1 MLSSF
6 YSRNSLLANNQLA
19 AYQNPVLSIPVFGE
33 PEGKS
38 LGLITFGKKS
48 RKSSRFDEFK
58 ISFFDQDRSG
68 EVSFVNL
75 ISNELLLLFK
85 EEKNEYIKIAGYPE
99 EIWIRT
105 NDLDNLNIKYKS
117 LDDFLKNDL
126 KKGCILYP
134 GEESLPLR
142 SGSGDGFRKIID
154 LHSNDYKLEY
164 LGLRSGNWIKVTAL
178 KYEQDNCVNQPEDLL
193 FKIDGWV
200 PVKDKN
206 GDFLF
211 HFLPNHCDCKD

>member
-6 YSRNSLLANNQLA
+6 SSETSLLANNQLA
-19 AYQNPVLSIPVFGE
+19 AYQNPAFSIPVFSE

-68 EVSFVNL
+68 QDVLFIDL
-75 ISNELLLLFK
+75 ISNELGLLFK
-85 EEKNEYIKIAGYPE
+85 EEQNDYIKIAGYPDD
-99 EIWIRT
+99 IWIRT

-117 LDDFLKNDL
+117 LDDFLDNEL
-126 KKGCILYP
+126 QKGGILYP

-142 SGSGDGFRKIID
+142 SGSGEGFRKIID
-154 LHSNDYKLEY
+154 LNGNNYKLEY

-178 KYEQDNCVNQPEDLL
+178 KYKQDNCVNQPEDLL

-206 GDFLF
+206 GNFLF
-211 HFLPNHCDCKD
+211 HFFPNPCN

>member
-6 YSRNSLLANNQLA
+6 YGRTSLLANNQLA
-19 AYQNPVLSIPVFGE
+19 AYQNPAFSIPVFSE

-58 ISFFDQDRSG
+58 ISFFDQNRS
-68 EVSFVNL
+68 EEDVLFINL
-75 ISNELLLLFK
+75 ISNDLGLLIK
-85 EEKNEYIKIAGYPE
+85 EEQNDYIKIAGYSE

-105 NDLDNLNIKYKS
+105 DDLDNLNIKYTS
-117 LDDFLKNDL
+117 LDDFLNKDL
-126 KKGCILYP
+126 KKGSIQYP
-134 GEESLPLR
+134 SDKSLPLR
-142 SGSGDGFRKIID
+142 SGSGEGFRKIID
-154 LHSNDYKLEY
+154 LNGNDYKLEY

-178 KYEQDNCVNQPEDLL
+178 KYKQDNCVNQPEDLL

-211 HFLPNHCDCKD
+211 HFFPNPCN